1 MRDEDDYLQINGIQ
15 HYAFCPRQ
23 WALMENENQ
32 WVENVHTV
40 EGHILH
46 DRAHDNKLKETRGE
60 VIIQR
65 NLNIISN
72 TLGIVG
78 KTDVVEFRRNSNGIC
93 LNGMEGKFIPYV
105 VEYKKGKPK
114 TDNSD
119 ILQLVAQVVCLE
131 EMLCCKIEKSAI
143 FYWEI
148 RSRVEVDISINIRN
162 ELIKLI
168 DEMNSLKKRRHTPIV
183 RMKSRCNAC
192 SFKDICLPELSKIE
206 SATEYINRRLSE

>member
-1 MRDEDDYLQINGIQ
+1 MKDEDDYLQINGIQ

-46 DRAHDNKLKETRGE
+46 DRAHDNKLKETRGDL
-60 VIIQR
+60 ITQR
-65 NLNIISN
+65 NLSIANHK
-72 TLGIVG
+72 LGIVG
-78 KTDVVEFRRNSNGIC
+78 RTDVVEFRKAFDGII
-93 LNGMEGKFIPYV
+93 LNGREGKFTPYA

-114 TDNSD
+114 TNNSD
-119 ILQLVAQVVCLE
+119 ILQLVAQVMCLE

-148 RSRVEVDISINIRN
+148 RSRVEVDITDTLRN

-168 DEMNSLKKRRHTPIV
+168 QEMSVLKSRKHTPAV
-183 RMKSRCNAC
+183 KMRSRCNSC
-192 SFKDICLPELSKIE
+192 SFKEICLPELTKIE
-206 SATEYINRRLSE
+206 SATQYINRRLNE